1 MIRTR
6 TKSALGVTATSVLLL
21 ALGVA
26 VPRARSGPVTST
38 NVGLADANYD
48 DETERPIGDF
58 LERQGAFCIRFDFGE
73 FAYVATRDD
82 SCPFDEFLFVPPVDN
97 FIGWTDPETL
107 LGISLDYAGLADD
120 ALGGSLGTE
129 FEGEI
134 TERLLPDGRA
144 EVTVELETENAL
156 TFVVD
161 GFVFGGG
168 PLLLG
173 ERVAADGTIE
183 NPVLGESSLE
193 LVFINTAPGA
203 DLPDLLQLFF
213 VPEPGQ
219 EIIFLLFEGEA
230 ESEEGEVKVTQI
242 CPAPCSEN
250 GLFFSVETI
259 ELKLEDDDDD
269 DDDDD

>member
-6 TKSALGVTATSVLLL
+6 TKWTFGVTATSALLL

-26 VPRARSGPVTST
+26 V
-38 NVGLADANYD
+38 NVGLADDN

-73 FAYVATRDD
+73 FAYVDTRDD
-82 SCPFDEFLFVPPVDN
+82 FCPFDEFLFVPPVDN
-97 FIGWTDPETL
+97 FIAWNDPETL

-156 TFVVD
+156 SFVIQGNPDGTFD
-161 GFVFGGG
+161 FGNG

-250 GLFFSVETI
+250 GLFFSVETV
-259 ELKLEDDDDD
+259 ELELEDDD
-269 DDDDD
+269 